1 MCGDFCYNEPTMKT
15 LTKLLAVA
23 VVVGGIFAGQAYR
36 ASLPVVYDKV
46 LAKAE
51 LAAK

>member
-15 LTKLLAVA
+15 LSKLLAVA
-23 VVVGGIFAGQAYR
+23 VAVGVVFAVQACR
-36 ASLPVVYDKV
+36 ASLPVVYDKA
-46 LAKAE
+46 LTKAE